1 MSQVLPILPFAVG
14 QDVRL
19 DLYCDGKREVWNS
32 TEFVKELYNTFG
44 EDEDTI
50 YRILFSNR
58 KFKHI
63 VHMSKYGYSEN
74 TKKRYRFEVQT
85 VSPIVL
91 DVLDTLLDSNNK
103 RIVARAIQEVWGI
116 LSTGI
121 AFPDR
126 HFYTKILNLFLNEDF
141 TIMSGVDDIKYWGSS
156 FIRRSIAIS
165 VLTHPIHQRNILK
178 RLNDRPFYG
187 SGSAPPVLTLEYFK
201 NVKETDMILNDKM
214 DMMWDILEHDSRKI
228 IDLLKTYQ
236 NELHMIEP
244 LCLIISS
251 LCIHDKTIYD
261 NFVENGLYE
270 LLDRIIGKEA
280 QGRRNMASLTY
291 CLTQSNI
298 ASHIKKYLL
307 NDIAYLKEPN

>member
-1 MSQVLPILPFAVG
+1 MSHVLPILPFAVG

-19 DLYCDGKREVWNS
+19 NFYKPQIWNS
-32 TEFVKELYNTFG
+32 TEFVKELYNAFG

-91 DVLDTLLDSNNK
+91 DVLDTLLDSDNK
-103 RIVARAIQEVWGI
+103 SIVARAIQEVWAI
-116 LSTGI
+116 LDTGI
-121 AFPDR
+121 AFPHR
-126 HFYTKILNLFLNEDF
+126 RFYTKILNLFFNEDF
-141 TIMSGVDDIKYWGSS
+141 TIMSGVNDIKYWGSS
-156 FIRRSIAIS
+156 FIRKSIAFS

-187 SGSAPPVLTLEYFK
+187 AGPPPPDLTLTYFK
-201 NVKETDMILNDKM
+201 NVKETDMILSDKM

-270 LLDRIIGKEA
+270 LLDRITENVEQA
-280 QGRRNMASLTY
+280 DRNKASLVY
-291 CLTQSNI
+291 RLSLSNI
-298 ASHIKKYLL
+298 VSHIEKYLL
-307 NDIAYLKEPN
+307 NDIAYLKETN

>member
-19 DLYCDGKREVWNS
+19 NFYKPQIWNS
-32 TEFVKELYNTFG
+32 TEFVKELYNASG
-44 EDEDTI
+44 EDDDTI
-50 YRILFSNR
+50 YRIIFGNKKLH
-58 KFKHI
+58 HI
-63 VHMSKYGYSEN
+63 IHMSKYAYSEN

-91 DVLDTLLDSNNK
+91 DVLDTLLDSDNK
-103 RIVARAIQEVWGI
+103 RIVARAIQEVWAI
-116 LSTGI
+116 LDTGI
-121 AFPDR
+121 AFPHR
-126 HFYTKILNLFLNEDF
+126 RFYTKILNLFFNEDF

-156 FIRRSIAIS
+156 FIRKSIALS

-178 RLNDRPFYG
+178 RLNDRYG
-187 SGSAPPVLTLEYFK
+187 RPHYTLEYFK
-201 NVKETDMILNDKM
+201 NVKETDMILSDKM

-270 LLDRIIGKEA
+270 LLDRITGKVERA
-280 QGRRNMASLTY
+280 KRNKASLSHR
-291 CLTQSNI
+291 LSLSNI
-298 ASHIKKYLL
+298 ASHIEKYLL
-307 NDIAYLKEPN
+307 NDIAYLKETN